1 MSNELS
7 IQPAAVQ
14 ERKNPYVSGAI
25 GAGTG
30 AAVGGI
36 SAYVYNNATSK
47 APQTHEDLVKVANEN
62 DKAEFTTKQNAVKDA
77 EKKLEE
83 AGKAVYEGKEKSE
96 LEAAKEKLQKELDKL
111 TEEHKVVT
119 KKGGEIVPYDASWA
133 MSEKQRQEYQDLYSK
148 WETAKNNLE
157 SSTTFTELNN
167 KIQKRELDINDMYD
181 DIIKDAK
188 SEIKPKS
195 KRRKDIKSLEE
206 YLSSKQGKSTIEQA
220 LNDHGIVRLP
230 DKEIIRLGGGE
241 SALLNAKPTV
251 CPPGFKFMSVTMKDG
266 TVKYAKVQTSKLGFG
281 RTEYEKLMDAKT
293 DEIAEKVSNSFKTYT
308 DALKKQEKLPDNIK
322 IDKGLLKNLGLK
334 RSDVDKTMLDEF
346 RDNLKTYEADLKTI
360 KDAKIKKAAGVWSY
374 EPEVERVLT
383 GLGVDTPEE
392 AKKVLDAKLGIGR
405 KYAEEEKAIVKTIDD
420 IVGKDTTLANL
431 KKNMDKLK
439 RSDKDLN
446 GYEKELKGKF
456 KKFIG
461 SETTTTTTTALTKE
475 EAMKKQ
481 SYKDLAKLVEEKQAA
496 YDKVAANKGKVNESA
511 KKAAEDVVNKAKT
524 ELDTL
529 FNDLKGKYSKGGIGK
544 GAATAIA
551 AGAGLVGAMIGM
563 NQANKANKA
572 AEEAA
577 TQIIA

>member
-7 IQPAAVQ
+7 IQPAVVQ
-14 ERKNPYVSGAI
+14 ERKNPYMSAGI
-25 GAGTG
+25 GAAAG

-36 SAYVYNNATSK
+36 GAYAYNRVTSST
-47 APQTHEDLVKVANEN
+47 PQTHEDLVKLANEQ

-83 AGKAVYEGKEKSE
+83 AGKVVYDGKEKSE
-96 LEAAKEKLQKELDKL
+96 LDAAKENLQKEFDKL
-111 TEEHKVVT
+111 TEERKVVT
-119 KKGGEIVPYDASWA
+119 KKGGEIVPYDATWS
-133 MSEKQRQEYQDLYSK
+133 MTEKQRQEYQDLYSK

-157 SSTTFTELNN
+157 SSTKFTDLNS
-167 KIQKRELDINDMYD
+167 KIQNRELAINDMYD

-188 SEIKPKS
+188 AEIKPKS

-206 YLSSKQGKSTIEQA
+206 YLSSKQGKSAIEQA
-220 LNDHGIVRLP
+220 LNNHGIVRLP

-241 SALLNAKPTV
+241 TALLNTKPIV

-293 DEIAEKVSNSFKTYT
+293 DEVAEKVSNSFKTYT
-308 DALKKQEKLPDNIK
+308 DALKKQEKLPDNLK

-334 RSDVDKTMLDEF
+334 RSDVDKTMLDDF
-346 RDNLKTYEADLKTI
+346 RNNLKTYEADLKTI
-360 KDAKIKKAAGVWSY
+360 KDAKIQKISGAWGY
-374 EPEVERVLT
+374 EPEVEKVLT

-405 KYAEEEKAIVKTIDD
+405 KYAEEDKAIVKTIDD
-420 IVGKDTTLANL
+420 IVGKDATLANL
-431 KKNMDKLK
+431 RKDMDKLK
-439 RSDKDLN
+439 RGDKDLN
-446 GYEKELKGKF
+446 RYEKEMNGKF
-456 KKFIG
+456 KKFLG
-461 SETTTTTTTALTKE
+461 LETTTTTTALTKE

-481 SYKDLAKLVEEKQAA
+481 SYKDLAKIVEEKQAA
-496 YDKVAANKGKVNESA
+496 YDKAAANKGKINESA
-511 KKAAEDVVNKAKT
+511 KKAAEDVVSKART

-551 AGAGLVGAMIGM
+551 AGVGLVGAMIGM

-577 TQIIA
+577 AQIIA